1 MTDTTQQPTVDFYF
15 DATCPFAWITSRWIL
30 EVQKVRDV
38 RVVFKIMSL
47 AVLNEGRD
55 LDPEY
60 LARLEK
66 AWLPARAAVQVRERY
81 GAEAL
86 GPWYTAVGTRIHEQG
101 RTDFEAVVAEAL
113 EELGHD
119 ADILDAARTDVADEQ
134 LRASQKEAEDLV
146 GNDVGTPVVAFNG
159 TAFFGPVMTRIP
171 RGVEAG
177 RIFDGAVA
185 LADFPYFYEIKRAR
199 TTDPQFD

>member
-1 MTDTTQQPTVDFYF
+1 MSTLDAQQ
-15 DATCPFAWITSRWIL
+15 S
-30 EVQKVRDV
+30 Q
-38 RVVFKIMSL
+38 SL
-47 AVLNEGRD
+47 D
-55 LDPEY
+55 L
-60 LARLEK
+60 RL
-66 AWLPARAAVQVRERY
+66 L
-81 GAEAL
+81 
-86 GPWYTAVGTRIHEQG
+86 G
-101 RTDFEAVVAEAL
+101 RTDYEAVVAEAL

-171 RGVEAG
+171 RGEEAG